1 MVTHRCFGRFAVAAI
16 ALGFV
21 VAFPVSPLSGE
32 HGIVTTGP
40 RSPAGS
46 GGGGSGLVGFSD
58 EQSVGAVAY
67 WDTFCPSTNPRTG
80 CIVPEGLAYDP
91 AANLVVLTEDHVP
104 GSPVPSGPNAL
115 QEFDPTTLVETPAVD
130 IGCQPM
136 VPFYPGAGGD
146 VYVPCQNGSADS
158 ILVFNA
164 VLQTVVSRVPVPFD
178 IASMAYDPTA
188 GYVDVLG
195 RAPTG
200 PSGTLL
206 GLVDPTDSTL
216 VRVIPLS
223 PQVGTGGGLPSGE
236 YAMVFDASTDRLIV
250 PSSSNGLVAI
260 DPTSGGVVAA
270 LPLPSSPVALA
281 VDPATDELFASSA
294 DPSSVTVFNA
304 TTYRTES
311 TIPLPD
317 CIAADCANP
326 NDANQLL
333 VDPTHGDAYLVSTVA
348 LFALNL
354 STLAVVAAIE
364 DYGDGPQL
372 SSAYVPAADRIF
384 GTYFP
389 VGSPGPGFMLQL
401 DHGSYTVVSSLL
413 WLPTAIGT
421 LVVGALCGTAL
432 VGVHRR
438 VVRPSARPLRDG
450 RGDPTPVR
458 TRADGTEAP
467 GPERTSDPER

>member
-1 MVTHRCFGRFAVAAI
+1 MVAHYRSGRYAVAAI
-16 ALGFV
+16 VLGFV
-21 VAFPVSPLSGE
+21 VAFPVSPLPGG

-40 RSPAGS
+40 RSPAG
-46 GGGGSGLVGFSD
+46 GGGVGGGPVGFSD
-58 EQSVGAVAY
+58 VQSVGAVAY
-67 WDTFCPSTNPRTG
+67 WDTFCPSTSPGTG
-80 CIVPEGLAYDP
+80 CVVPGGLAYDP
-91 AANLVVLTEDHVP
+91 TANLVVLAEEQVP
-104 GSPVPSGPNAL
+104 GSPVPTGPDAL
-115 QEFDPTTLVETPAVD
+115 QEFDPTTLGETPAVD
-130 IGCQPM
+130 IGCLPM
-136 VPFYPGAGGD
+136 VPFYPGTGGD
-146 VYVPCQNGSADS
+146 VFVPCQNGSADS

-178 IASMAYDPTA
+178 IAAMAYDPTA

-195 RAPTG
+195 KAATG

-206 GLVDPTDSTL
+206 GLVDPSDSAL
-216 VRVIPLS
+216 VRVTPLS
-223 PQVGTGGGLPSGE
+223 SQVATGGHPSGE

-281 VDPATDELFASSA
+281 VDPATNELFASSA

-304 TTYRTES
+304 STYRVES

-317 CIAADCANP
+317 RVAADCVYP

-333 VDPTHGDAYLVSTVA
+333 IDPTHGDAYLVSTDA

-354 STLAVVAAIE
+354 STLAIVAAVE

-384 GTYFP
+384 GTYVP
-389 VGSPGPGFMLQL
+389 TGSPGPGFMLQL
-401 DHGSYTVVSSLL
+401 DHGSCTVVSSLL

-421 LVVGALCGTAL
+421 LVVGALCGAAL
-432 VGVHRR
+432 IGVHRR
-438 VVRPSARPLRDG
+438 VARRSARPLRDG

-458 TRADGTEAP
+458 TGVEGTEAP
-467 GPERTSDPER
+467 GSDRASDPER